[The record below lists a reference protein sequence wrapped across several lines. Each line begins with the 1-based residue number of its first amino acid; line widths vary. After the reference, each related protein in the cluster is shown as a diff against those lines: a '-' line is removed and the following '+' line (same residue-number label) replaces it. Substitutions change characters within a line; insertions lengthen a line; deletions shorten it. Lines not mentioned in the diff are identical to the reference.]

1 MTRPKLSLTLGT
13 GYSGKSYLQG
23 WLAAHLNRPFSVIV
37 HTHIDSSYL
46 IHIDNARTKFFLVGT
61 PGPTISADFL
71 NRVRAKYKF
80 CWFSIGALDD
90 EEVER
95 FIDSLSTALM
105 SSQNAGLFIDEA
117 HHFCAQGLVPRALK
131 RLIRGGRHYG
141 IDVFLASHGL
151 TDIDIKLRKT
161 LQQLFLFK
169 LTEGRDLDNLP
180 SEVRFDKNI
189 AAKVAALP
197 PEYFIMVD
205 RRTSQVAPPARI

>member
-1 MTRPKLSLTLGT
+1 MTHPKLALTLGT

-23 WLAAHLNRPFSVIV
+23 WLLAHLNRPFSVVV
-37 HTHIDSSYL
+37 HTHVDRSYL
-46 IHIDNARTKFFLVGT
+46 AHVDKAQTKFFLVGT
-61 PGPTISADFL
+61 PGPVIDAEFL
-71 NRVRAKYKF
+71 NRVRAKYKY

-90 EEVER
+90 DEIER

-105 SSQNAGLFIDEA
+105 GSQDAGLFIDEA

-169 LTEGRDLDNLP
+169 LTEGRDLDNLAG
-180 SEVRFDKNI
+180 EVRFGIDI
-189 AAKVAALP
+189 ANKVAALA

-205 RRTSQVAPPARI
+205 RRTSQVAEPARI